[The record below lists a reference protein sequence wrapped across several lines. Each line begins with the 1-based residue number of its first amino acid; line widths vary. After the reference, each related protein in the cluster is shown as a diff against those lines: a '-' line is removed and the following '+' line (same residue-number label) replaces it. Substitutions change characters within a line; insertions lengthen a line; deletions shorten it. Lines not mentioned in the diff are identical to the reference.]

1 MPLRGGAIN
10 LLPCG
15 QEAPVYLLFFFAVI
29 RYIERMSKD
38 QRPDS
43 SLPAEYALGLLRG
56 GERSAVE
63 ADAGLRHDAEGW
75 QAQLAPLDGA
85 EGEPVPAGSFEKV
98 LARIDEQGMFLPGS
112 TTRRAADAEWQ
123 QHSEGITYRVLKV
136 DERLQRRT
144 LLVKMQPGAILKSHI
159 HSFEEEC
166 LVIEGDLRYGDLV
179 LHAGDYH
186 HAWAGAHHTDGITSA
201 GCLLHVVIA
210 I

>member
-1 MPLRGGAIN
+1 
-10 LLPCG
+10 
-15 QEAPVYLLFFFAVI
+15 
-29 RYIERMSKD
+29 MSED
-38 QRPDS
+38 RRPDS
-43 SLPAEYALGLLRG
+43 SLSAEYALGLLRG

-75 QAQLAPLDGA
+75 QAKLAPLDGA
-85 EGEPVPAGSFEKV
+85 YGEPVPPGSFEKI
-98 LARIDEQGMFLPGS
+98 LARIDGEGMSLPGT
-112 TTRRAADAEWQ
+112 TTRRAANADWQ
-123 QHSEGITYRVLKV
+123 QHDEGISYRVLKV

-144 LLVKMQPGAILKSHI
+144 LLVKMLPGAILKSHI

-186 HAWAGAHHTDGITSA
+186 HAWAGAHHADGVTA
-201 GCLLHVVIA
+201 GGCLLHVVIA